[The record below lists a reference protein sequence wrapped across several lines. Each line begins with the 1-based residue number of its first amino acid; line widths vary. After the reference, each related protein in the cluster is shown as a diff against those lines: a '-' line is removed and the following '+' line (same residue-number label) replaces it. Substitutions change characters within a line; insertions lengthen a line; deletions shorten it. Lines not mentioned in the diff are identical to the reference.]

1 MLVQNDANSSLSDR
15 PWSKKRILYQ
25 ALGAASHEAA
35 ERVLADAKSSG
46 IEFAGSTQSIVELA
60 THMPHLAAIGEKTDD
75 WTAAFV
81 EVRSKRILEL
91 AWDQLYSWLE

>member
-1 MLVQNDANSSLSDR
+1 
-15 PWSKKRILYQ
+15 
-25 ALGAASHEAA
+25 
-35 ERVLADAKSSG
+35 
-46 IEFAGSTQSIVELA
+46 
-60 THMPHLAAIGEKTDD
+60 MPHLAAIGEKTDD